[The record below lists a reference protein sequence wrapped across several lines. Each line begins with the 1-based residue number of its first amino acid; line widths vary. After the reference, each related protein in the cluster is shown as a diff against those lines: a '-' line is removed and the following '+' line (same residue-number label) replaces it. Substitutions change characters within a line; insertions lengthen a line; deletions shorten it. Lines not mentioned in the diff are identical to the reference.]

1 MEEVLRSNDPAL
13 LSFAAALLSGED
25 IEAEVFDVHT
35 SIIEGS
41 IGVLPR
47 RLMVLSEDAA
57 VARAILTDNGLGSEL
72 STPR

>member
-13 LSFAAALLSGED
+13 ISFAVALLSGED
-25 IEAEVFDVHT
+25 IDAEVFDVHT

-47 RLMVLSEDAA
+47 RVMTLSEDAER
-57 VARAILTDNGLGSEL
+57 ARKILRDNGLEL
-72 STPR
+72 A

>member
-25 IEAEVFDVHT
+25 IEAEIFDVHT

-47 RLMVLSEDAA
+47 RLMVA
-57 VARAILTDNGLGSEL
+57 VGDLREAREILRDNGLGAEL
-72 STPR
+72 SDER

>member
-13 LSFAAALLSGED
+13 ISFAVAILSGED
-25 IEAEVFDVHT
+25 IESVLFDVHM

-47 RLMVLSEDAA
+47 RLMVASSDAFM
-57 VARAILTDNGLGSEL
+57 ARAILEDNGLGDQL
-72 STPR
+72 TPRG

>member
-25 IEAEVFDVHT
+25 IEAEIFDVHM

-47 RLMVLSEDAA
+47 RLMVAIEDLAA
-57 VARAILTDNGLGSEL
+57 ARAILEDNGLSKEL
-72 STPR
+72 SRRS